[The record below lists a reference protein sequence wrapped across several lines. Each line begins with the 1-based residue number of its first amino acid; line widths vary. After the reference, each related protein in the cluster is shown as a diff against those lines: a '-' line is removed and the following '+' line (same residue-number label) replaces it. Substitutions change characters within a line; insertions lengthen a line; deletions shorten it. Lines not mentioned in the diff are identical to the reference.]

1 MKYQRLLGAVLC
13 AASLSLACLL
23 SGCGASFCGLPLG
36 GKEELVFICLE
47 ESEAAV
53 KSAGGQGDEPVPGTE
68 HTGEQPVSPE
78 EETEEDSGAAASDEA
93 VYDGRIDLNSA
104 TMEELMTLNGV
115 GESRAKA
122 IIEYRARS
130 PFEKIEDIMQIP
142 GIKEGIFSK
151 IKDQITVH

>member
-1 MKYQRLLGAVLC
+1 MKYQRSLGAVLC

-23 SGCGASFCGLPLG
+23 SGCGASFCGLPFG
-36 GKEELVFICLE
+36 GKEEMVFICSE
-47 ESEAAV
+47 ESGT
-53 KSAGGQGDEPVPGTE
+53 AGETSIERRSSEPA
-68 HTGEQPVSPE
+68 E
-78 EETEEDSGAAASDEA
+78 EKTEEDSSSASSET

-104 TMEELMTLNGV
+104 ALEELMTLNGI

-122 IIEYRARS
+122 IIEYRTQS
-130 PFEKIEDIMQIP
+130 PFTKIEDIMQIP